1 MRAAVTVPL
10 TRSQGNR
17 CEAHIDHIRLVSRVG
32 LVDVLQVAGVA
43 CHPRI
48 IKPLFET
55 PDEFVC
61 CVARHNVVWAI
72 LLLSRRPAGPDVARA
87 VGRDGL
93 DHHPPGAVAGWN
105 RYGAPSA
112 ARTPEGEGYIASFEG
127 PGGAYSVAASSK
139 REAYRLARREW
150 VRRLLG

>member
-1 MRAAVTVPL
+1 MLATLLRLGLQRGEAKAAMEGVDAAAWMNLLGV
-10 TRSQGNR
+10 RSLY
-17 CEAHIDHIRLVSRVG
+17 E
-32 LVDVLQVAGVA
+32 
-43 CHPRI
+43 
-48 IKPLFET
+48 
-55 PDEFVC
+55 
-61 CVARHNVVWAI
+61 
-72 LLLSRRPAGPDVARA
+72 ARA
-87 VGRDGL
+87 LEPEELRERL
-93 DHHPPGAVAGWN
+93 ALARRVAEGWD